1 MTTTAL
7 ERTVHV
13 DFSGDAPMI
22 SARELHDALEI
33 QTPFRQWFPR
43 MLKYGFQEGSDY
55 VKVLQKSEGSRTGQ
69 TEIDYLVSVD
79 MAKHIC
85 MIQRS
90 QKGMQYRQYFLEIER
105 AWNSPEK
112 VMARALQIAKKQ
124 IEELQTRC
132 FCLSVEN
139 RRQEGLIREI
149 KPKAEYADK
158 VLQSKSLL
166 LTTQIAKDYGMSAVK
181 FNRLLYDL
189 GIQYRVGGQWVLYA
203 KYQNQGY
210 TASTTVT
217 FPKSD
222 GTFDSKQ
229 QTEWTQKGRRFL
241 YLILKDHGYIPSVER
256 QLLEM
261 TSERR

>member
-1 MTTTAL
+1 
-7 ERTVHV
+7 
-13 DFSGDAPMI
+13 
-22 SARELHDALEI
+22 
-33 QTPFRQWFPR
+33 
-43 MLKYGFQEGSDY
+43 
-55 VKVLQKSEGSRTGQ
+55 
-69 TEIDYLVSVD
+69 
-79 MAKHIC
+79 
-85 MIQRS
+85 
-90 QKGMQYRQYFLEIER
+90 
-105 AWNSPEK
+105 
-112 VMARALQIAKKQ
+112 MARALQIANRQ
-124 IEELQTRC
+124 IKELQTRC
-132 FCLSVEN
+132 FQLTTEA
-139 RRQEGLIREI
+139 RRQERLLQEV
-149 KPKAEYADK
+149 KPKADYLDNI
-158 VLQSKSLL
+158 LHSKNLV

>member
-1 MTTTAL
+1 
-7 ERTVHV
+7 
-13 DFSGDAPMI
+13 
-22 SARELHDALEI
+22 
-33 QTPFRQWFPR
+33 
-43 MLKYGFQEGSDY
+43 
-55 VKVLQKSEGSRTGQ
+55 
-69 TEIDYLVSVD
+69 

-189 GIQYRVGGQWVLYA
+189 GIHTGSEVSGCFMQNIRTRDIQRARLLLSRSRTGLSIQNSRRNGRKKAGG
-203 KYQNQGY
+203 
-210 TASTTVT
+210 
-217 FPKSD
+217 FC
-222 GTFDSKQ
+222 
-229 QTEWTQKGRRFL
+229 
-241 YLILKDHGYIPSVER
+241 I
-256 QLLEM
+256 
-261 TSERR
+261 